1 VLADE
6 RSGVAFAFIVRA
18 GLLVLLARFPHQVA
32 IVLGMDTSN
41 VDTVIIAGTVKK
53 RGGRLVG
60 VDVARVTRLAEQ
72 SRDFIFSKT
81 GWSRSIFGDR

>member
-1 VLADE
+1 
-6 RSGVAFAFIVRA
+6 
-18 GLLVLLARFPHQVA
+18 
-32 IVLGMDTSN
+32 MDTSN

-60 VDVARVTRLAEQ
+60 VDMALVTRLADQ

-81 GWSRSIFGDR
+81 GWSRGILGDR